1 MQWIHCTALQ
11 GVLFE
16 CIVKC
21 VCLLQVSKYLD
32 SAGSKLNY
40 RRYAETF
47 FDILFAGGIL
57 GTFHSHTLIRP
68 YYKKTFRIILA
79 S

>member
-1 MQWIHCTALQ
+1 M
-11 GVLFE
+11 F
-16 CIVKC
+16 
-21 VCLLQVSKYLD
+21 QVSRYLD

-57 GTFHSHTLIRP
+57 GAFYQHAL
-68 YYKKTFRIILA
+68 L
-79 S
+79 